1 MGCAV
6 LLLLCV
12 CVCVCVL
19 VGMIDKMRVKLRD
32 CVIPL
37 TNALISSC
45 MTQTHLLISHSP
57 NHSATNPTSP
67 SSISSLVK
75 WIILPLSCS
84 HIIPPPFLPPSLPN
98 STHLFIRMIAIA
110 GATVSSIAVFDTQK
124 LVAVYR
130 GGQVQ
135 FPSPPLGRQAQD
147 PSAGWTDSQE
157 TSADLTLHMPL
168 PSSPSAPASPYS
180 PLTPGSSK
188 AGVGGVGRP
197 VCAAST
203 SASAPVSG
211 IAFSEDRITGSLL
224 ITTDKHIISLPLD
237 PVQQPVLQGV
247 SQTKKKQSS
256 AWDKRSIVRIDF
268 GTPIDMN
275 RDPESGL
282 LFMTLK
288 APGGR
293 GDLLGDTPPP
303 KKAPG
308 VSVNEGNRGML
319 ADCVALVSASHTA
332 AHPLKISMSPAQL
345 YREHA
350 GAVSGV
356 ISCTLCDRVA
366 SFDDQGCL
374 LIWRSSK
381 DRVRNLKASST
392 IASTASPLH
401 STIRNTSSSNPLHSP
416 SQALRFRTSTGN
428 EDTVAEDIDEATR
441 YENILTKKKFKN
453 PAGEKKEKY
462 TNVYE
467 RRARGLVKD
476 FEMAARAD
484 PSAWCTSPIW
494 SPPST
499 VIKDPGGSHVEW
511 PGVGVRTSISATF
524 TSIRVDGQKDNSF
537 TGGGWRRSGV
547 TSPGPNPDSDD
558 DREDREDRGDGVG
571 MGDSGNVMA
580 SLYSPCK
587 SYGDYDDEPNQH
599 EDSVGEEEGNELDEV
614 RWRSVTFLFLA
625 CYFILLPF
633 SILTFPLSF
642 NFFLTLSPFPSSLTS
657 SLYLSLSSY
666 LSHSLTCYVV

>member
-1 MGCAV
+1 M
-6 LLLLCV
+6 
-12 CVCVCVL
+12 
-19 VGMIDKMRVKLRD
+19 DKFL
-32 CVIPL
+32 
-37 TNALISSC
+37 
-45 MTQTHLLISHSP
+45 HSLA
-57 NHSATNPTSP
+57 H
-67 SSISSLVK
+67 
-75 WIILPLSCS
+75 IL
-84 HIIPPPFLPPSLPN
+84 FLFSPPSLSTH
-98 STHLFIRMIAIA
+98 STHLSIRLIAIA

-135 FPSPPLGRQAQD
+135 SLSPPVGRQVQD
-147 PSAGWTDSQE
+147 PSGGWADSQDMG
-157 TSADLTLHMPL
+157 ADLTLHMPL

-188 AGVGGVGRP
+188 TGVGGLGRP

-211 IAFSEDRITGSLL
+211 IAFSEDRLTGSLL
-224 ITTDKHIISLPLD
+224 ITTDKHIISLPMD
-237 PVQQPVLQGV
+237 PVQQPVVQGV

-268 GTPIDMN
+268 GTPIDMT

-345 YREHA
+345 YREHV
-350 GAVSGV
+350 GAVNGV
-356 ISCTLCDRVA
+356 ISCALCDRVV

-401 STIRNTSSSNPLHSP
+401 SMRHTSSANPLHSP
-416 SQALRFRTSTGN
+416 SQALHLRSSTRN
-428 EDTVAEDIDEATR
+428 EDAVAEDIDKATK
-441 YENILTKKKFKN
+441 YENIQSKKKYKN

-462 TNVYE
+462 TNIYE

-499 VIKDPGGSHVEW
+499 VIKDPGGSHEEW

-524 TSIRVDGQKDNSF
+524 TSIRVDGQKDSSF
-537 TGGGWRRSGV
+537 TGGGWRGSGV
-547 TSPGPNPDSDD
+547 ASPGPNPDSDD
-558 DREDREDRGDGVG
+558 DREDGDNREDRGDRGDGVG
-571 MGDSGNVMA
+571 MKGSGNVTA

-599 EDSVGEEEGNELDEV
+599 EDSVRGEEGNELDEV
-614 RWRSVTFLFLA
+614 RWRSMSQCQSCFTFIFLA
-625 CYFILLPF
+625 Y
-633 SILTFPLSF
+633 
-642 NFFLTLSPFPSSLTS
+642 
-657 SLYLSLSSY
+657 YSY
-666 LSHSLTCYVV
+666 LTPCFYSDSPSLLQFLPYSFTFSFFSHFTSHFLPHRYVV